1 MSPIETIEVGRRDGF
16 DLRFEFY
23 PENMHPAD
31 SFDDTV
37 CDLKEIMYKIETGQ
51 WTWFWVKCVASIN
64 GVDLGD
70 DSLGGCLYDSYEQ
83 FVDEN
88 GYSED
93 MIELALKEARQNTSA
108 IIEKA
113 LTG

>member
-1 MSPIETIEVGRRDGF
+1 MLPIETIEAGRRDGF

-23 PENMHPAD
+23 PEDMHPAD

-51 WTWFWVKCVASIN
+51 SEWFWVKCVASIN

-93 MIELALKEARQNTSA
+93 MIEQALSQARQAVHDIAEKISA
-108 IIEKA
+108 
-113 LTG
+113 